1 MEQLANGDFSAAAQ
15 TGDIISW
22 TVEHKDI
29 FSAQYILSLDETLL
43 AADENYNNKA
53 LLMVTLFISRMKR
66 FSTSNRRTHSKF

>member
-1 MEQLANGDFSAAAQ
+1 MEQLANGDFSAAAKQ

-43 AADENYNNKA
+43 AADENYNTR
-53 LLMVTLFISRMKR
+53 LSYGDSFISRMKR
-66 FSTSNRRTHSKF
+66 FSLK